1 MAVALRVPQ
10 IVSRM
15 NEASEL
21 PPSVTPGIGARL
33 RDAREARG
41 LTFDAVAA
49 ELRIRPVILAAMER
63 EDHAALPERVYL
75 LGLLRI
81 YARHLGLDPAAVS
94 AAWGGEV
101 STSATR
107 ESISPMRGAAKGGE
121 TARNRLRAALR
132 SFLGFGLV
140 GIGVLA
146 ATTFLVVQLIRFA
159 SPPGLSVVSPLEEVL
174 ALSAETR
181 VAVIR
186 GTAGAGTLILIE
198 SGVGDSVTTEADAS
212 GIWSVEVPLGGGRN
226 EVDISALDP
235 ATGSSSGGSVRRVF
249 IVNLPISDA
258 PRLDLTSPT
267 AGLRVSGGAVPVALT
282 SEPNSIVSVAATD
295 ANGEEIAATFTANSS
310 GAIQG
315 DLSLPAGSWS
325 IRFQATGP
333 NGTVSEV
340 LREVEVVFAG
350 VTVTVSGS
358 GVGTWIRA
366 WTDGVID
373 SSIGPTGITLRDG
386 ESRTLRGETAIDI
399 RFGNPQGA
407 AVTLNGRMLDPLG
420 AEGIPEGWSF
430 RSDGRVLGST
440 RK

>member
-1 MAVALRVPQ
+1 
-10 IVSRM
+10 M
-15 NEASEL
+15 NEVSEL

-49 ELRIRPVILAAMER
+49 ELRIRPIILAAMER

-75 LGLLRI
+75 LGLLRT

-94 AAWGGEV
+94 AAWGGEMPANATSEPV
-101 STSATR
+101 SSTWGGVK
-107 ESISPMRGAAKGGE
+107 EGGAASNG
-121 TARNRLRAALR
+121 LRAALR
-132 SFLGFGLV
+132 GLFGLGIV
-140 GIGVLA
+140 GLGVLA
-146 ATTFLVVQLIRFA
+146 ATAFLVIQLIRFA
-159 SPPGLSVVSPLEEVL
+159 SPPGLSVVSPAEEVL
-174 ALSAETR
+174 TLSAETR
-181 VAVIR
+181 VAVIQ
-186 GTAGAGTLILIE
+186 GTAGAGTIILIE

-235 ATGSSSGGSVRRVF
+235 ATGSSSGGAVRRVF
-249 IVNLPISDA
+249 IVNLPVSDA

-282 SEPNSIVSVAATD
+282 SDPNSIVSVAATD
-295 ANGEEIAATFTANSS
+295 ASGEEVVATFTANSS

-358 GVGTWIRA
+358 GSGTWIRV
-366 WTDGVID
+366 WTDGAID
-373 SSIGPTGITLRDG
+373 STVGPTGITLRDG
-386 ESRTLRGETAIDI
+386 ESRTLRGDTAIDI
-399 RFGNPQGA
+399 RFGNPRGA
-407 AVTLNGRMLDPLG
+407 AVTLNGRMLDALG
-420 AEGIPEGWSF
+420 AAGVPESWSF

>member
-1 MAVALRVPQ
+1 
-10 IVSRM
+10 M
-15 NEASEL
+15 NESSEL
-21 PPSVTPGIGARL
+21 PPSLTPGIGARL

-41 LTFDAVAA
+41 LTYDAVAA
-49 ELRIRPVILAAMER
+49 ELRIRPVILAAIER

-75 LGLLRI
+75 LGLLRT

-94 AAWGGEV
+94 AAWGGEIPASAASEPL
-101 STSATR
+101 STTWGIAKR
-107 ESISPMRGAAKGGE
+107 RGTVANGA
-121 TARNRLRAALR
+121 RAALR
-132 SFLGFGLV
+132 SLFGLGLV
-140 GIGVLA
+140 GLGVLA
-146 ATTFLVVQLIRFA
+146 ATSFLVIQLIRFA
-159 SPPGLSVVSPLEEVL
+159 SPPVLSVVSPREEVL
-174 ALSAETR
+174 TLSAETR
-181 VAVIR
+181 VAAIR
-186 GTAGAGTLILIE
+186 GTASAGTIILIE
-198 SGVGDSVTTEADAS
+198 SGVGDSVTTEADPS
-212 GIWSVEVPLGGGRN
+212 GVWSVEVPLVGGRN

-235 ATGSSSGGSVRRVF
+235 ATGSSSGEAVRRVF

-258 PRLDLTSPT
+258 PRLDLTRPT

-282 SEPNSIVSVAATD
+282 SDPNAIVNVTATD
-295 ANGEEIAATFTANSS
+295 VSGEEVVATFTANSS

-350 VTVTVSGS
+350 VIVIVSGRGS
-358 GVGTWIRA
+358 GTWIRV

-373 SSIGPTGITLRDG
+373 STVGPTGITLRDG
-386 ESRTLRGETAIDI
+386 ESRTLRGESAIDI
-399 RFGNPQGA
+399 RFGNPRGA
-407 AVTLNGRMLDPLG
+407 AVTLNGRMLDVLG
-420 AEGIPEGWSF
+420 TAGVAESWSF

>member
-1 MAVALRVPQ
+1 
-10 IVSRM
+10 M
-15 NEASEL
+15 NEASDL

-33 RDAREARG
+33 RDARESRG
-41 LTFDAVAA
+41 LTYDAVAA

-75 LGLLRI
+75 LGLLRT

-94 AAWGGEV
+94 AAWGGQG
-101 STSATR
+101 STGTPEDPALA
-107 ESISPMRGAAKGGE
+107 IRGAGREGG
-121 TARNRLRAALR
+121 AALNGLRAALR
-132 SFLGFGLV
+132 SLFGLGVV

-146 ATTFLVVQLIRFA
+146 ATAFLLIQLIRFA
-159 SPPGLSVVSPLEEVL
+159 SPPGLSVVSPSEEVL
-174 ALSAETR
+174 TLSAETR

-235 ATGSSSGGSVRRVF
+235 ATGSSSGEAVRRVF
-249 IVNLPISDA
+249 LVNLPVSDA
-258 PRLDLTSPT
+258 PRLDLSSPT
-267 AGLRVSGGAVPVALT
+267 AGLRVSGGAVPVALA
-282 SEPNSIVSVAATD
+282 SDPNATVNATATD
-295 ANGEEIAATFTANSS
+295 TNGEEVLATFTANSN
-310 GAIQG
+310 GTIQG
-315 DLSLPAGSWS
+315 DLSLPAGFWS
-325 IRFQATGP
+325 IKFQATGP

-350 VTVTVSGS
+350 VTVTVTGSGS
-358 GVGTWIRA
+358 GTWIRVWA
-366 WTDGVID
+366 DGVID

-386 ESRTLRGETAIDI
+386 ESRTLRGVTVLDI
-399 RFGNPQGA
+399 RFGDPRGA
-407 AVTLNGRMLDPLG
+407 SVTLNGRMLEALG
-420 AEGIPEGWSF
+420 TAGVPEGWSF